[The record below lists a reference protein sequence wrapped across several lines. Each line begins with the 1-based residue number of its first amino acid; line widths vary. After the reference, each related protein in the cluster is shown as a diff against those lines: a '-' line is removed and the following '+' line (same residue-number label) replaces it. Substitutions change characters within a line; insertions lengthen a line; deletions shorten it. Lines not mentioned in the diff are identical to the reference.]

1 VVYITG
7 ERSRGL
13 ESGKLQNVALDVLPQ
28 EPPDASHPLIQSWR
42 EDRDL
47 TRGRLIIN
55 PHSAFFSI
63 ESFIEMRRSA
73 AINAKRILN
82 DLRPI
87 NIVECP

>member
-1 VVYITG
+1 MI
-7 ERSRGL
+7 SL
-13 ESGKLQNVALDVLPQ
+13 SGNGFGA
-28 EPPDASHPLIQSWR
+28 EIQSWR

-55 PHSAFFSI
+55 PHSAFFSV